1 MRDYCIRPAGP
12 DDLDGARAVML
23 DTVYRDFGS
32 GYVPHWHRDIIDPAA
47 AYLAS
52 DRHTLLVATTVGSG
66 GGRGR
71 EVVATAAL
79 DSRGPAHPPN
89 PRHVAERYPCGTT
102 AQLRRVYVRPEHRRR
117 GLARRL
123 VAELLAFA
131 VADGGYRAVYL
142 HTDPAVEGAE
152 AFWRSLGTVVHD
164 EREEAAGGQG
174 IVHFD
179 IPFDALLPAYFAPS
193 PSPSPRIRPRTT
205 GR

>member
-1 MRDYCIRPAGP
+1 
-12 DDLDGARAVML
+12 ML
-23 DTVYRDFGS
+23 DTVYRDFGT
-32 GYVPHWHRDIIDPAA
+32 GYVPRWHGDIIDPVT
-47 AYLAS
+47 AYLVPA
-52 DRHTLLVATTVGSG
+52 RHTLLVARDGADG
-66 GGRGR
+66 

-102 AQLRRVYVRPEHRRR
+102 AQLRRVYVRREHRRR
-117 GLARRL
+117 GLARQL

-131 VADGGYRAVYL
+131 VADGGYRSAYL

-152 AFWRSLGTVVHD
+152 GFWRSLGTVVHD
-164 EREEAAGGQG
+164 EREGVTGGQG

-179 IPFDALLPAYFAPS
+179 VPLDVPLGVLLPASPSPFAPS
-193 PSPSPRIRPRTT
+193 APSALSVTAAPDTPAAPGAPSSSRPRPT

>member
-1 MRDYCIRPAGP
+1 
-12 DDLDGARAVML
+12 ML
-23 DTVYRDFGS
+23 DTVYRDFGT
-32 GYVPHWHRDIIDPAA
+32 GYVPRWHGDIIDPVA
-47 AYLAS
+47 AYLVPA
-52 DRHTLLVATTVGSG
+52 RHTLLVALDGENG
-66 GGRGR
+66 

-89 PRHVAERYPCGTT
+89 PRHVADRYPCGTT
-102 AQLRRVYVRPEHRRR
+102 AQLRRVYVHREHRRR

-131 VADGGYRAVYL
+131 AADGGYGAVYL

-164 EREEAAGGQG
+164 EREGVTGGQG
-174 IVHFD
+174 VVHFD
-179 IPFDALLPAYFAPS
+179 VPLDVPLDVLRPASPSSFSSSAPS
-193 PSPSPRIRPRTT
+193 AHAAPSSSRPRPT

>member
-1 MRDYCIRPAGP
+1 MHDYSIRAASP
-12 DDLDGARAVML
+12 DDLDAARAVML

-32 GYVPHWHRDIIDPAA
+32 GYVPRWHQDIIDPAA

-52 DRHTLLVATTVGSG
+52 DRHTLLVAVDPHG
-66 GGRGR
+66 
-71 EVVATAAL
+71 EIAATAAL

-89 PRHVAERYPCGTT
+89 PRELAERYPSGET

-131 VADGGYRAVYL
+131 EADGGYRAVYL
-142 HTDPAVEGAE
+142 HTDPSVPGAE
-152 AFWRSLGTVVHD
+152 AFWRSIGKVVHD
-164 EREEAAGGQG
+164 EREDADGQAV
-174 IVHFD
+174 VHFE
-179 IPFDALLPAYFAPS
+179 IP
-193 PSPSPRIRPRTT
+193 T